1 VSSRLHAVD
10 VRLENGREIYAA
22 RVLTK
27 EWVVDSES
35 PVTGRRDLPPVGAR
49 VLVMFPEGQ
58 GRPEFAYVL
67 GSLLFA
73 NADTPHL
80 PFVEKD
86 KENEEY
92 ERSPAGWTETI
103 NRETGRID
111 IQHDGG
117 IMVTVD
123 PETGLTVTDQHGNTV
138 TTADTGVNIG
148 DANGNTVG
156 MASGG
161 ITIEDA
167 NGNQVVMD
175 AAGVK
180 LKTGD
185 ASPWLPNIIPTC
197 PFTGAPHGGPA
208 AGIVKLTGG

>member
-1 VSSRLHAVD
+1 MKQVAVRFVKRPEAPRQSSTSLKSSNESLTMTGTVTTVSSRLHAVD

-148 DANGNTVG
+148 DATE
-156 MASGG
+156 
-161 ITIEDA
+161 TR
-167 NGNQVVMD
+167 
-175 AAGVK
+175 
-180 LKTGD
+180 
-185 ASPWLPNIIPTC
+185 
-197 PFTGAPHGGPA
+197 
-208 AGIVKLTGG
+208 